1 MKVFLKEAIRRILQE
16 GELSLHEHYKKFEE
30 EYKELDYREIA
41 GVSSANN
48 ISKYRDGA
56 GYPIK
61 GTPNHIKGVL
71 FFNRFTAGIDG
82 VTPIMEGEKVMVLPL
97 RDKNPWQADCIAWQ
111 SGNRLP
117 AEIESDI
124 LAWVDYP
131 VCLKNMLLVH

>member
-1 MKVFLKEAIRRILQE
+1 
-16 GELSLHEHYKKFEE
+16 
-30 EYKELDYREIA
+30 
-41 GVSSANN
+41 
-48 ISKYRDGA
+48 
-56 GYPIK
+56 
-61 GTPNHIKGVL
+61 
-71 FFNRFTAGIDG
+71 
-82 VTPIMEGEKVMVLPL
+82 MVLPL